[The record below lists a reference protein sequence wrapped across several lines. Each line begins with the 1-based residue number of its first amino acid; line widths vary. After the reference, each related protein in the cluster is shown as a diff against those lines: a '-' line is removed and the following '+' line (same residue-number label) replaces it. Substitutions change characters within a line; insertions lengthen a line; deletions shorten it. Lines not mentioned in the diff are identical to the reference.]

1 MSSSSIVASTTGTPQ
16 WSQGNNPFQQLAQA
30 LASGNLSAAQQAY
43 AAIQQNAP
51 QGAAAQNGQGSTLQN
66 DFAALG
72 QALQSGNLAAA
83 QQAFAQLQQAGGHH
97 HHHHGQESQAAGSA
111 SGDTLTITGNSGTI
125 NIIEGGTGAAGTT
138 GGTAGVPGNTV
149 ISGNTG
155 TINITA

>member
-1 MSSSSIVASTTGTPQ
+1 MSSSLNVTSATGTPQ
-16 WSQGNNPFQQLAQA
+16 WSQANNPFQQLSQA

-51 QGAAAQNGQGSTLQN
+51 QGAVAQNGQGSTQQN
-66 DFAALG
+66 AFAALG

-97 HHHHGQESQAAGSA
+97 HHHHHGQESQAASSA

-125 NIIEGGTGAAGTT
+125 NIIEGTSN
-138 GGTAGVPGNTV
+138 GTASAAGNTV